1 MAFWYLHL
9 SSYFEISLFSL
20 DRIRW
25 FWVPQ
30 TVLIRQ
36 QNSAND
42 NMDGSLKSWL
52 YFPHFNVLQG
62 PFSLS
67 SEPATFSPTL
77 NNQWRIHWA
86 VTFRYETSSRWW
98 AWNSHISQS
107 SLWMCQKQPA
117 ESVEGCDTA
126 RQTQDNHIEGE
137 DSTTGLESES
147 RTTEQFKLLPCGK
160 CLSHQIPR
168 KRNWTGL
175 RTTLMVITPF
185 PLSPSR
191 GRISSPKVCTC
202 LEKSCQ
208 PKRDSYRE
216 RKWPFSALGFFSLS
230 MLRWHIYSA
239 MDTCQL
245 TGKHLDPSDLTV

>member
-1 MAFWYLHL
+1 MTDPLGCHFPLWNELQM
-9 SSYFEISLFSL
+9 
-20 DRIRW
+20 
-25 FWVPQ
+25 V
-30 TVLIRQ
+30 
-36 QNSAND
+36 
-42 NMDGSLKSWL
+42 GLKQ
-52 YFPHFNVLQG
+52 PHQPEF
-62 PFSLS
+62 
-67 SEPATFSPTL
+67 TL
-77 NNQWRIHWA
+77 NVSEATR
-86 VTFRYETSSRWW
+86 R
-98 AWNSHISQS
+98 
-107 SLWMCQKQPA
+107 
-117 ESVEGCDTA
+117 SVEGCDTA

-175 RTTLMVITPF
+175 RTTLTVITPF
-185 PLSPSR
+185 PLPPSH

-216 RKWPFSALGFFSLS
+216 RKWPFSALGFFRLS

-245 TGKHLDPSDLTV
+245 TGKHLDSSHLTV